1 MCVPFLSHYHFP
13 LLYKA
18 TSADTTRVYG
28 IPVQEDGQQA
38 MSVGFPEAGPE
49 RGASLPAAQ
58 DVCLFLTTELAT
70 AQTTQNEEVEQ
81 KQSQLVQLQVK

>member
-1 MCVPFLSHYHFP
+1 M
-13 LLYKA
+13 
-18 TSADTTRVYG
+18 YG

-58 DVCLFLTTELAT
+58 DVCLFLPALTTELAT

-81 KQSQLVQLQVK
+81 KESQLVQLQVK